1 MKIVNINEEALEA
14 IWTCEEKGVCT
25 HESLKM
31 RVNNG
36 HPIDDALL
44 SELDREGLLTIHK
57 NEVRLTEK
65 GRNEAKPIIRRHRL
79 AERLLT
85 DVLGM
90 SVEETE
96 ASACEY
102 EHVLAPGLTE
112 AICTLLGHPKECP
125 HGSPIPEG
133 ECCKRLEHSVKTA
146 VRSLD
151 AMNVGNEMKISY
163 IRTNDNTMINKLV
176 TFGISPGTKLTIR
189 QKSPTFVI
197 QIGHAQIAL
206 ERNIAS
212 TIYGLEDK

>member
-1 MKIVNINEEALEA
+1 MKIVNINSEILEA
-14 IWTCEEKGVCT
+14 VWTCEEKGICT
-25 HESLKM
+25 IESMKM
-31 RVNNG
+31 GVNNG
-36 HPIDDALL
+36 HPVDDALL
-44 SELDREGLLTIHK
+44 SELDRLGLLIISK
-57 NEVRLTEK
+57 NEIRLTEK
-65 GRNEAKPIIRRHRL
+65 GRDEAKPIIRRHRL

-90 SVEETE
+90 TVEETE

-112 AICTLLGHPKECP
+112 AICTLLGHPKTCP

-133 ECCKRLEHSVKTA
+133 DCCKRLEHSVKTA
-146 VRSLD
+146 VRSLED
-151 AMNVGNEMKISY
+151 MNVGNEMKISY
-163 IRTNDNTMINKLV
+163 IRTSDNSMINKLV
-176 TFGISPGTKLTIR
+176 TFGISPGVKLTIR

-206 ERNIAS
+206 ERNIAA